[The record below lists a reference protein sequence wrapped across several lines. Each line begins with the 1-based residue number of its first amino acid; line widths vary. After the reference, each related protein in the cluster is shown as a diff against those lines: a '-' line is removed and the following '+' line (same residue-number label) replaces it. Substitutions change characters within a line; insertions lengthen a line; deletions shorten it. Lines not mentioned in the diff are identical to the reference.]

1 MRKGLTIFLASA
13 LLFAVFG
20 CAGLDVDNTSASN
33 NLHELEVESEVVF
46 DPPPEP
52 TPEQTPDTTTEQ
64 FEDVEEDNV
73 NEVTRGSIVP
83 GMWKFDDE
91 GSPWELSDSMLFIR
105 PDGTF
110 EVDLYY
116 TTATGIL
123 RCTNQDPPLWTS
135 DATMMGGEGNPNH
148 TETRSVTIAFD
159 KDTSGLTLS
168 ISGMDIIYKYRLVE
182 IWCDA

>member
-1 MRKGLTIFLASA
+1 MRKGLTIVLASA
-13 LLFAVFG
+13 LLVAVFG

-33 NLHELEVESEVVF
+33 NLQEHEVESEVVF

-52 TPEQTPDTTTEQ
+52 TPDTTTEQ
-64 FEDVEEDNV
+64 FEDVVQDNV
-73 NEVTRGSIVP
+73 NEVARGSIVP

-105 PDGTF
+105 SDGTF

-123 RCTNQDPPLWTS
+123 RCTNQDPPIWTS
-135 DATMMGGEGNPNH
+135 DTTMTGSEGNPNH
-148 TETRSVTIAFD
+148 TEIRSVTIAFD
-159 KDTSGLTLS
+159 FDTFGLSLS
-168 ISGMDIIYKYRLVE
+168 ISGMDIIYKYKLVE